1 MPIVV
6 DEKFVA
12 DVFCLNFKTFRA
24 IWSETDH
31 FTNDA
36 IARDLNRREVA
47 DGI

>member
-12 DVFCLNFKTFRA
+12 DSLSLNFKTFRA
-24 IWSETDH
+24 IWSETDN
-31 FTNDA
+31 FTNDSF
-36 IARDLNRREVA
+36 ARDFNRREVA